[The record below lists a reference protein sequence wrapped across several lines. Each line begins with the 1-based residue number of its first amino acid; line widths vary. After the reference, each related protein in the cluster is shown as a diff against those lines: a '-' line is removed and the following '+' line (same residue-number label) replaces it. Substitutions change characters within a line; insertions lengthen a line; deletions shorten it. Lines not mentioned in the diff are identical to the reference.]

1 MSSMNSEN
9 IYRLLTWIGEEK
21 NKVEN
26 LTEQIRRKDSVIKQ
40 LSDMIEELEKQH
52 KRDLCEKE
60 LMLADVDSVV
70 QRSETAEEMEVE

>member
-1 MSSMNSEN
+1 MSSINSEN

-21 NKVEN
+21 SKVEN

-52 KRDLCEKE
+52 KRDLYEKE

-70 QRSETAEEMEVE
+70 QRDETEVE

>member
-52 KRDLCEKE
+52 KRDLCEKK